1 MTALE
6 RPGAAGEGA
15 RSEPRPLHQI
25 FPLSD
30 EARSGQ
36 MQRTWAA
43 FCREMDQAVRAA
55 LDGSRSPP
63 EIAYA
68 VGDLLHNYFRTR
80 GVTLTSYELRR
91 LVVELL
97 ALHAPVPPSDELSTM
112 VSFAAPGAGQSDWT
126 GDEPPPAQPP
136 VAPPAVAV
144 APAPSRLVTRVERH
158 DAAFDRLLLRV
169 VEAARPAIAGL
180 ARPVALEAIGRVVD
194 DVVQGEPG
202 EWPAAMRERF
212 SLVALSEICGLGL
225 IDRLWADRSIRAVFI
240 NGPKAVYVE
249 RDGAVEPADEAFRD
263 EAHLDELLSRLTH
276 GAKAG
281 VIDVRLRD
289 GGAGTV
295 IFPPA
300 APGGPVLAI
309 RRGDPGEATFERLI
323 ASELLDSRAAD
334 LLRIAARS
342 RLSIMVAG
350 PRGSGKTALLAA
362 IARDLEGM
370 RVVTVAPHRAFRWP
384 SLTKVELVAEPAGLR
399 SLIDAAVRLRPDLLV
414 LDSVASRDLP
424 NGRRGVIAGVDAD
437 LAAGSADLVV
447 KLGRATDGL
456 FRVLALQDANG
467 ADVLPGPAVA
477 PAFSEA
483 VRAAGYGEALER
495 LVGQH

>member
-36 MQRTWAA
+36 MQQTWAA
-43 FCREMDQAVRAA
+43 FCREMDQPVRAA

-68 VGDLLHNYFRTR
+68 VGDLLHNFFRTR

-97 ALHAPVPPSDELSTM
+97 ALHAPAPPSDELSTM
-112 VSFAAPGAGQSDWT
+112 VSFAAPSAGQSDWT
-126 GDEPPPAQPP
+126 GDEPLPAQPP
-136 VAPPAVAV
+136 VVPAVTA

-158 DAAFDRLLLRV
+158 DAAFDRLLLRI
-169 VEAARPAIAGL
+169 VETARPAIAGL
-180 ARPVALEAIGRVVD
+180 PRPVALEAIGRVVD
-194 DVVQGEPG
+194 DLVQGEPG
-202 EWPAAMRERF
+202 EWPTAVRERL
-212 SLVALSEICGLGL
+212 SLVALSEISGLGL
-225 IDRLWADRSIRAVFI
+225 IDRLWADRSIQAVFV

-276 GAKAG
+276 GAKAS

-289 GGAGTV
+289 GGGGTV

-300 APGGPVLAI
+300 APAGPVLAI

-342 RLSIMVAG
+342 RLNIMVAG

-362 IARDLEGM
+362 IVHDLEGM

-399 SLIDAAVRLRPDLLV
+399 SLVEAALRLRPDLLV
-414 LDSVASRDLP
+414 LDSVAFQDLP
-424 NGRRGVIAGVDAD
+424 SGRRGVIASVRDD
-437 LAAGSADLVV
+437 LPAGSADLVV
-447 KLGRATDGL
+447 RLGRAPDGL
-456 FRVLALQDANG
+456 FRVLVVQDANG
-467 ADVLPGPAVA
+467 ADVLPGPVMA
-477 PAFSEA
+477 PAFFEA
-483 VRAAGYGEALER
+483 VRAAGYGEVLER
-495 LVGQH
+495 LAGQH